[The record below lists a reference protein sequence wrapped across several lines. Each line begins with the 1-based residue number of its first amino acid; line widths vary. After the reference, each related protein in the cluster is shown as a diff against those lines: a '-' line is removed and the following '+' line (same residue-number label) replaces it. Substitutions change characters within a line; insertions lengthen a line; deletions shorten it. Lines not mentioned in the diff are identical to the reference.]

1 MHCRSTIHFCRSANE
16 RSDVTGISPPLQP
29 CVPETW
35 KYPLTDKVVSLL
47 ALFCVSCWA
56 TLYLPVF
63 IRFIRS
69 WRLLRRRTVEEGGRN
84 GPHLH
89 CHRAPTPLR
98 RAMRTRQHGPQRVRL
113 SLLPRRALF
122 PVCHPPQLI
131 GGAARGGIVLAIR
144 ATASKSRAWPCLLRR
159 MNQPSTTENTRAIHC
174 VFQ

>member
-35 KYPLTDKVVSLL
+35 KYPLTDKGVSLL

-63 IRFIRS
+63 IRFIRP

-89 CHRAPTPLR
+89 CLRAPTPLR
-98 RAMRTRQHGPQRVRL
+98 RAMRTRQHGPRL

-122 PVCHPPQLI
+122 PVCRPPQLI

-144 ATASKSRAWPCLLRR
+144 ARASKSRAWPCLLRR